1 MECVCPSAIFTWH
14 SGDMCPCMC
23 SNKTPNPNLGFP
35 DHKLVSG
42 FRANPLE
49 QKEKRSLLHINHN
62 VSVAT
67 LKSVLVTSVYILE
80 LQILLV
86 CRLYRMFG

>member
-1 MECVCPSAIFTWH
+1 MKWGVCPSAIFTWH
-14 SGDMCPCMC
+14 SGGMCPCMC

-49 QKEKRSLLHINHN
+49 QKEKKMSAH
-62 VSVAT
+62 
-67 LKSVLVTSVYILE
+67 KSYCQCSSNT
-80 LQILLV
+80 
-86 CRLYRMFG
+86 

>member
-1 MECVCPSAIFTWH
+1 MGCVYPSAIFTWH

-35 DHKLVSG
+35 DHKLVNG

-49 QKEKRSLLHINHN
+49 QKEKICQHINHN

-67 LKSVLVTSVYILE
+67 LKSVLVASVYIQE
-80 LQILLV
+80 L
-86 CRLYRMFG
+86 